1 MKVKMNDTNEY
12 KKMMAELSAEEMEAY
27 EKDLWNAPSLPI
39 PDSDVDEALES
50 FRMRIGRMHRRIA
63 FKLVAAAAAVAAVF
77 LGIGMYTGAKAGAET
92 AEAVRWCEVIVK
104 NGRQEALTLPDGTTV
119 TVGGGSRLMYPET
132 FAGKE
137 RNVYFTGEG
146 VFNVTKNAAVP
157 FIVNV
162 NGTTVK
168 VTGTKFNIKAFPEDG
183 QQTIMLMEGIVDVTF
198 EGRNDTP
205 IHLTPGKATFYDI
218 ETGEISLYDVA
229 ASRYPAWY
237 KGEFDAYHSSFLQIA
252 RDLERIY
259 GVKIIFRN
267 EDLESMMFYISI
279 VRAESADMILE
290 ALRNITPFSIKREGK
305 VIYLD

>member
-1 MKVKMNDTNEY
+1 MKVNMNDTNEY

-27 EKDLWNAPSLPI
+27 EKELWNAPSLPI
-39 PDSDVDEALES
+39 PDRDVEEALGS

-77 LGIGMYTGAKAGAET
+77 LGIGMYTGAKVGTET

-146 VFNVTKNAAVP
+146 VFNVTKNVAVP

-183 QQTIMLMEGIVDVTF
+183 QQTITLMEGIVDVTF
-198 EGRNDTP
+198 EGRRDTP
-205 IHLTPGKATFYDI
+205 IHLTPGKATSYDI

-290 ALRNITPFSIKREGK
+290 ALSNITPFSIKREGK

>member
-12 KKMMAELSAEEMEAY
+12 KKMMAELSAEEMEVY

-104 NGRQEALTLPDGTTV
+104 NGHQEALTLPDGTTV

-183 QQTIMLMEGIVDVTF
+183 QQTITLMEGIVDVTF
-198 EGRNDTP
+198 EGRKDTP

-290 ALRNITPFSIKREGK
+290 ALNNITPFSIKREGK

>member
-119 TVGGGSRLMYPET
+119 TVGGGARLMYPET

-183 QQTIMLMEGIVDVTF
+183 QQTITLMEGIVDVTF

>member
-12 KKMMAELSAEEMEAY
+12 KKKMAELSAEEMEAY
-27 EKDLWNAPSLPI
+27 EKELWNAPSLPI
-39 PDSDVDEALES
+39 PDSDVDDALES

-183 QQTIMLMEGIVDVTF
+183 QQTITLMEGIVDVTF

>member
-1 MKVKMNDTNEY
+1 MKVNMNDTNEY

-104 NGRQEALTLPDGTTV
+104 NGHQEALTLPDGTTV

-162 NGTTVK
+162 NSTTVK

-183 QQTIMLMEGIVDVTF
+183 QQTITLMEGIVDVTF
-198 EGRNDTP
+198 EGRKDTP

-237 KGEFDAYHSSFLQIA
+237 QGEFDAYHSSFLQSA

-290 ALRNITPFSIKREGK
+290 ALSNITPFSIKREGK

>member
-1 MKVKMNDTNEY
+1 MKVNMNDTNEY

-104 NGRQEALTLPDGTTV
+104 NGHQEALTLPDGTTV

-162 NGTTVK
+162 NSTTVK

-183 QQTIMLMEGIVDVTF
+183 QQTITLMEGIVDVTF
-198 EGRNDTP
+198 EGRKDTP

-290 ALRNITPFSIKREGK
+290 ALCNITPFSIKREGK

>member
-12 KKMMAELSAEEMEAY
+12 KKKMAELSAEEMEAY
-27 EKDLWNAPSLPI
+27 EKELWNAPSLPI

-104 NGRQEALTLPDGTTV
+104 NGHQEALTLPDGTTV

-162 NGTTVK
+162 NGTAVK

-183 QQTIMLMEGIVDVTF
+183 QQTITLMEGIVDVTF
-198 EGRNDTP
+198 EGRKDTP

-290 ALRNITPFSIKREGK
+290 ALSNITPFSIKREGK

>member
-27 EKDLWNAPSLPI
+27 EKELWNAPSLPI

-104 NGRQEALTLPDGTTV
+104 NGRQESLTLPDGTTV

-146 VFNVTKNAAVP
+146 VFNVTKNAAAP

-162 NGTTVK
+162 NGTMVK

-183 QQTIMLMEGIVDVTF
+183 QQTITLMEGIVDVTF
-198 EGRNDTP
+198 EGRRDTP
-205 IHLTPGKATFYDI
+205 IHLTPGKATSYDI

-290 ALRNITPFSIKREGK
+290 SLSNITPFSIKREGK

>member
-12 KKMMAELSAEEMEAY
+12 KKKMAELSAEEMEAY
-27 EKDLWNAPSLPI
+27 EKELWNAPSLPI

-146 VFNVTKNAAVP
+146 VFNVTKNADVP

-183 QQTIMLMEGIVDVTF
+183 QQTITLMEGIVDVTF
-198 EGRNDTP
+198 EGRKDTP

-252 RDLERIY
+252 HDLERIY

-290 ALRNITPFSIKREGK
+290 ALSNITPFSIKREGK

>member
-1 MKVKMNDTNEY
+1 MKVNMNDTNEY

-104 NGRQEALTLPDGTTV
+104 NGHQEALTLPDGTTV

-162 NGTTVK
+162 NSTTVK

-183 QQTIMLMEGIVDVTF
+183 QQTITLMEGIVDVTF
-198 EGRNDTP
+198 EGRKDTP

-229 ASRYPAWY
+229 ASRYPARY
-237 KGEFDAYHSSFLQIA
+237 KGEFDAYHSTFLQIA

-290 ALRNITPFSIKREGK
+290 ALSNITPFSIKREGK

>member
-92 AEAVRWCEVIVK
+92 AEAVRWCEVFVK
-104 NGRQEALTLPDGTTV
+104 NGCQEALTLPDGTTV

-183 QQTIMLMEGIVDVTF
+183 QQTITLMEGIVDVTF
-198 EGRNDTP
+198 EGRKDTP

-237 KGEFDAYHSSFLQIA
+237 MGEFDAYHSSFLQIA

-290 ALRNITPFSIKREGK
+290 ALSNITPFSIKREGK

>member
-12 KKMMAELSAEEMEAY
+12 KKMMAELSAEEMEVY
-27 EKDLWNAPSLPI
+27 EKELWNAPSLPI

-183 QQTIMLMEGIVDVTF
+183 QQTITLMEGIVDVTF
-198 EGRNDTP
+198 EGRKDTP

-290 ALRNITPFSIKREGK
+290 ALCNITPFSIKREGK

>member
-1 MKVKMNDTNEY
+1 
-12 KKMMAELSAEEMEAY
+12 
-27 EKDLWNAPSLPI
+27 
-39 PDSDVDEALES
+39 
-50 FRMRIGRMHRRIA
+50 
-63 FKLVAAAAAVAAVF
+63 
-77 LGIGMYTGAKAGAET
+77 
-92 AEAVRWCEVIVK
+92 
-104 NGRQEALTLPDGTTV
+104 
-119 TVGGGSRLMYPET
+119 MYPET
-132 FAGKE
+132 FTGKE

-183 QQTIMLMEGIVDVTF
+183 QQTITLMEGIVDVTF
-198 EGRNDTP
+198 EGRKDTP

-290 ALRNITPFSIKREGK
+290 ALSNITPFSIKREGK

>member
-50 FRMRIGRMHRRIA
+50 FCMRIGRMHRRIA

-162 NGTTVK
+162 NGTMVK

-183 QQTIMLMEGIVDVTF
+183 QQTITLMEGIVDVTF
-198 EGRNDTP
+198 EGRKDTP
-205 IHLTPGKATFYDI
+205 IHLTPGKATFYNI

-267 EDLESMMFYISI
+267 EDLESMMFYVSI
-279 VRAESADMILE
+279 VRAGSADMILE
-290 ALRNITPFSIKREGK
+290 ALSNITPFSIKREGK

>member
-119 TVGGGSRLMYPET
+119 TAHVS
-132 FAGKE
+132 
-137 RNVYFTGEG
+137 
-146 VFNVTKNAAVP
+146 
-157 FIVNV
+157 
-162 NGTTVK
+162 
-168 VTGTKFNIKAFPEDG
+168 
-183 QQTIMLMEGIVDVTF
+183 
-198 EGRNDTP
+198 
-205 IHLTPGKATFYDI
+205 
-218 ETGEISLYDVA
+218 
-229 ASRYPAWY
+229 
-237 KGEFDAYHSSFLQIA
+237 
-252 RDLERIY
+252 
-259 GVKIIFRN
+259 
-267 EDLESMMFYISI
+267 
-279 VRAESADMILE
+279 
-290 ALRNITPFSIKREGK
+290 
-305 VIYLD
+305 

>member
-1 MKVKMNDTNEY
+1 
-12 KKMMAELSAEEMEAY
+12 MMAELSAEEMEAY

-119 TVGGGSRLMYPET
+119 TVGGGARLMYPET

-183 QQTIMLMEGIVDVTF
+183 QQTITLMEGIVDVTF

>member
-198 EGRNDTP
+198 EGRKDTP